1 MKVLNLIVITLFAFA
16 AQGQQIFSSLELE
29 NEEPK
34 TAFYLFVKGDIKDIS
49 NDIDKYLSEMGKL
62 RERND
67 IKYVDLKNGLGNSEL
82 VYTVAVDL
90 EENKEYNR
98 LIFFFLNRNSESLG
112 LGEVAPD
119 EREEF
124 IYGLYDLVRKNE
136 EERLVK
142 ADLELAE
149 SNTNLALKE
158 KEKIEKSIERNLR
171 DQEKLGKRLDASP
184 EELTKLINEKNTVLQ
199 EKLTGTNKA
208 EEEVDIEKLD
218 KELSKAEKEIVKR
231 KKKEKKDS
239 SKLNQREKQ
248 LEDLSQELYDAQNY
262 LRKMEEILRDK
273 KRLTSEVLK

>member
-34 TAFYLFVKGDIKDIS
+34 TAFYLFVKGDTKDIS

-90 EENKEYNR
+90 EENKDYNR

-112 LGEVAPD
+112 LGQVAPD
-119 EREEF
+119 DREEF

-136 EERLVK
+136 EQRLVK

-208 EEEVDIEKLD
+208 EEEVDTEKLD